1 MSYKP
6 LIIIMG
12 EPYSIFLEIFFKTY
26 KKFIKNRMKL
36 PVVLIGSSEQLI
48 KQMNFF
54 NYNFKIRYLKINEN
68 LNELNNR
75 QINLI
80 NIELYSEKIF
90 TKNFKDSNLYIE
102 KCFSTGLNL
111 LKNKKVIG
119 IINGPVS
126 KIKFLKKKFSG
137 ITEYIS
143 HKTNSKNTSMLI
155 FNENL
160 SVSPLTTHVPLKYV
174 AKEINKTTIVK
185 KVLLLNNF
193 FKKVVKKKAKIAILG
208 LNPHCETTDNYS
220 EEKSIILPAVKDLR
234 KKSIDINGP
243 FPADTFFL
251 RENYKKYNLVFGMYH
266 DQVLTPIKTLF
277 GFDAINIT
285 VGLPFIRITPDHGP
299 NEEMVSKNLSDPKS
313 LIKSLNFFEQLHENK
328 A

>member
-68 LNELNNR
+68 LNKLNNK

-80 NIELYSEKIF
+80 NIELHSQKIF
-90 TKNFKDSNLYIE
+90 TKNLNASNLYIE
-102 KCFSTGLNL
+102 KCFGTGLSL
-111 LKNKKVIG
+111 LKNQKVIG

-174 AKEINKTTIVK
+174 AKEINKTTIIK

>member
-68 LNELNNR
+68 LNKLNNK

-80 NIELYSEKIF
+80 NIELHSQKIF
-90 TKNFKDSNLYIE
+90 TKNLNASNLYIE
-102 KCFSTGLNL
+102 KCFGTGLSL
-111 LKNKKVIG
+111 LKNQKVIG

-208 LNPHCETTDNYS
+208 LNPHCETTDKYS
-220 EEKSIILPAVKDLR
+220 EEKSIILPAVNDLR
-234 KKSIDINGP
+234 KKSIDIKGP

-251 RENYKKYNLVFGMYH
+251 RENYKNFNLVFGMYH

>member
-68 LNELNNR
+68 LNKLNNK

-80 NIELYSEKIF
+80 NIELNSQKIF
-90 TKNFKDSNLYIE
+90 TKNLNASNLYIE
-102 KCFSTGLNL
+102 KCFGTGLSL
-111 LKNKKVIG
+111 LKNQKVIG

-174 AKEINKTTIVK
+174 AKEINKTIIVK

-234 KKSIDINGP
+234 KKNIDINGP
-243 FPADTFFL
+243 FPADTFF
-251 RENYKKYNLVFGMYH
+251 
-266 DQVLTPIKTLF
+266 
-277 GFDAINIT
+277 
-285 VGLPFIRITPDHGP
+285 
-299 NEEMVSKNLSDPKS
+299 
-313 LIKSLNFFEQLHENK
+313 
-328 A
+328 